1 MLSPEKKTEMISI
14 KLATSQLN
22 QLRAIAEMDGVG
34 LAEMVRELIER
45 EVDARRAKF
54 AALHSIF
61 GHDAE
66 NSRNDLE

>member
-22 QLRAIAEMDGVG
+22 QLRELAEMDGIG
-34 LAEMVRELIER
+34 LAEMVRDLIDR
-45 EVDARRAKF
+45 EVEARRIQY

-61 GHDAE
+61 GE
-66 NSRNDLE
+66 IPQKTRNDLE